1 MIVWAVA
8 AYRRPWIS
16 GLLLGLAAGSVY
28 FPALLFP
35 LWLSFYG
42 GRGLGRFVTTFL
54 LAAGLGLGIRV
65 WWQGGIENTFQVALQ
80 FTEWQWW
87 EKPSTEG
94 FWHTLYGSSIHW
106 AYRVPVFI
114 AYAALLAVTSFWPN
128 PQNLA
133 HLMALSAALLIGVQF
148 WYADQGGVYVLWYLP
163 LLLLLAFRPNL
174 VDRRP
179 PVIPPEEDKF
189 IRLRRAVGRSAL
201 RFLRGPEPAVKV

>member
-1 MIVWAVA
+1 
-8 AYRRPWIS
+8 
-16 GLLLGLAAGSVY
+16 
-28 FPALLFP
+28 
-35 LWLSFYG
+35 
-42 GRGLGRFVTTFL
+42 
-54 LAAGLGLGIRV
+54 
-65 WWQGGIENTFQVALQ
+65 
-80 FTEWQWW
+80 
-87 EKPSTEG
+87 
-94 FWHTLYGSSIHW
+94 
-106 AYRVPVFI
+106 VPVFI

-128 PQNLA
+128 PKNLA
-133 HLMALSAALLIGVQF
+133 HLMALTAALLIGVQF